1 MLDEYNRMALVKP
14 TSENN
19 LAGNNINANHTKI
32 TLGIA
37 VNNSMSS
44 SNGNTKVIAGYELRE
59 ILGSGSFGT
68 VYKGLKQKPSL
79 NTSNSNSTSN
89 DDCVAVK
96 VIARNTMNSR
106 KGMENLE
113 REIGIL
119 FQLKHTNIVSLI
131 KFQKSKN
138 NYYLLFEY
146 CRGGDLKLLVHSR
159 KSGRLTERLTRRLM
173 KDLASALKFLWQK
186 QFIHRDI
193 KPQNLLLSDF
203 LPIEE
208 LNDNPPKEVYVH
220 THNHHD
226 TTTTTTTSNVGI
238 NSKFCLKIADFGFA
252 RHLQSQSLAET
263 LCGSP
268 LYMAPEVLKQQRYD
282 QKADLWSVGSVLF
295 EMITGTTPFE
305 GENHMDLI
313 RRMNHNSVRLPK
325 NLNVST
331 ECKKL
336 LKLLLTREPEKR
348 GSFQDFLQATDA
360 FVSLGCNDSSTEKTT
375 ICSTEKTLSIKEES
389 NFGNESTTVTTQCNI
404 QQKITENYY
413 ASHGDDCNSHE
424 KRKSGSINSSN
435 VSTPI
440 VSNCNLNSC
449 NNKLEFDEDDFVMI
463 HIQDFETKK

>member
-1 MLDEYNRMALVKP
+1 MLDEYNMALVKP
-14 TSENN
+14 SPEK
-19 LAGNNINANHTKI
+19 LAGNINVNNTKI

-37 VNNSMSS
+37 VNSSMSS
-44 SNGNTKVIAGYELRE
+44 SNGSTKVIAGYELRE
-59 ILGSGSFGT
+59 VLGSGSFST
-68 VYKGLKQKPSL
+68 VYKGLKQTSL
-79 NTSNSNSTSN
+79 NDPEAHNNNNN

-96 VIARNTMNSR
+96 VIARNTTNSK

-119 FQLKHTNIVSLI
+119 YQLKHTNIVSLI

-138 NYYLLFEY
+138 NYYLFFEY
-146 CRGGDLKLLVHSR
+146 CRGGDLKNLVHSR
-159 KSGRLTERLTRRLM
+159 KSGRLTERFTRRLM
-173 KDLASALKFLWQK
+173 KDLASALKFLWHRQL
-186 QFIHRDI
+186 IHRDI

-203 LPIEE
+203 LPMEE
-208 LNDNPPKEVYVH
+208 LKDNPPKESSPVYVN
-220 THNHHD
+220 NHP
-226 TTTTTTTSNVGI
+226 SLLNVGD
-238 NSKFCLKIADFGFA
+238 NSNFCLKIADFGFA
-252 RHLQSQSLAET
+252 RHLQSKSLAET

-305 GENHMDLI
+305 GQNHMDLI

-331 ECKKL
+331 ECKTL

-360 FVSLGCNDSSTEKTT
+360 FVSLGWNDVIVSSEKTNRVEKNHPTT
-375 ICSTEKTLSIKEES
+375 INQSNSFHES
-389 NFGNESTTVTTQCNI
+389 TVTTQCNI

-413 ASHGDDCNSHE
+413 ASHDESNSDHSRNLE
-424 KRKSGSINSSN
+424 SIHLSN

-440 VSNCNLNSC
+440 VSNCNQNSC
-449 NNKLEFDEDDFVMI
+449 RNESEFDEDDFVMI
-463 HIQDFETKK
+463 NIQDIENNK